1 MHELARVDRPAELPL
16 CARAAQRALQIGYT
30 GGEEEE
36 GAEGLACAPSLW
48 AGPGSVELYR
58 TYDAQRI
65 SEVIQEEREKLLQQ
79 VLISLALLV
88 QKSANTEQVEQA
100 MQKASGE
107 WWGGWPYNLPREW
120 PYNLPREWP
129 PPPHESSSSS
139 IVTGAPLKALLR
151 LHESCVKVP

>member
-30 GGEEEE
+30 GGGEEE
-36 GAEGLACAPSLW
+36 GLEGLACAPSLW

-88 QKSANTEQVEQA
+88 QKSASTDA
-100 MQKASGE
+100 
-107 WWGGWPYNLPREW
+107 GGAGNAEGVGGVVGR
-120 PYNLPREWP
+120 
-129 PPPHESSSSS
+129 
-139 IVTGAPLKALLR
+139 VALQLAER
-151 LHESCVKVP
+151 VALQLAERVAAAAT